1 MGELQPTTILD
12 LGKNGTVDEATLRG
26 ILLTLS
32 TCQRVIVVNARVP
45 RRWQL
50 DNDALMARVVPTYQN
65 AVLADWRSA
74 SAAHTEYF
82 GPDGV
87 HPGAVVGARAY
98 TSVVLSAIES
108 TEHQPRN
115 TGDVASLAQS
125 SVP

>member
-1 MGELQPTTILD
+1 VGELQPTTILD
-12 LGKNGTVDEATLRG
+12 LGNNGTVDEATLRG
-26 ILLTLS
+26 ILLALS

-45 RRWQL
+45 RRWQD

-74 SAAHTEYF
+74 SAGHTEYF

-87 HPGAVVGARAY
+87 HPGAVGARAY

-108 TEHQPRN
+108 TEHQPTN